1 MAETPRFFVE
11 PEFRNMEAAALYQR
25 FKDNLETIITLL
37 DRGLD
42 IRTTPFNT
50 TIPLEVSLFG
60 EILNQVGLDLGV
72 KPTGLNA
79 INELYKA
86 YKSQE
91 NAVLGAMEKILNDKR
106 ASMRTPEG
114 RILVKEMLIRR
125 LEFFNETSRSMLVM
139 NNQTTLK
146 SPIQHIHPHH
156 REENIH
162 PRLK

>member
-1 MAETPRFFVE
+1 
-11 PEFRNMEAAALYQR
+11 MEAAALYQR

-42 IRTTPFNT
+42 IRTTPYNT
-50 TIPLEVSLFG
+50 TIPLEVGLFG
-60 EILNQVGLDLGV
+60 EVLNQVGLDLSV
-72 KPTGLNA
+72 KAQGLSA
-79 INELYKA
+79 INELFKA

-106 ASMRTPEG
+106 ASMKTAEG

-125 LEFFNETSRSMLVM
+125 LEVFNETARSMLVM
-139 NNQTTLK
+139 NNQATLK
-146 SPIQHIHPHH
+146 SPNQHIHPHH